1 MINSYIL
8 LSSSP
13 PRKQVH
19 SLPNGFVGNGDV
31 GAHSGFVGVSGDL
44 LDDSGGNAE
53 FEGNAYEGTAG
64 SVGSEELPFRVH
76 FIVSYTSPII
86 TILYRCIETTYFA
99 EIFEIFVHLLVGYD
113 RQGKIAG
120 ISLIL
125 IFLENCSRIGIERDF
140 KGTICLF
147 CNDIYKV
154 ADNIRSIS
162 L

>member
-1 MINSYIL
+1 MIISYIL

-53 FEGNAYEGTAG
+53 LEGNAYEGAAG

-86 TILYRCIETTYFA
+86 SINAQKTESASEVL
-99 EIFEIFVHLLVGYD
+99 
-113 RQGKIAG
+113 QGPIRNK
-120 ISLIL
+120 
-125 IFLENCSRIGIERDF
+125 
-140 KGTICLF
+140 KGG
-147 CNDIYKV
+147 
-154 ADNIRSIS
+154 
-162 L
+162 